1 MQSSAGDG
9 QAVSNALAQASQSVL
24 QHKQKVDQLN
34 QELAVERTLKAKLV
48 SLISDPT
55 EWNVQ
60 F

>member
-55 EWNVQ
+55 E
-60 F
+60 